1 MSKVNK
7 AEPINHFHYYD
18 IHSFNKNEPQV
29 FLGWGGGG
37 GVPCERCEDVGFDSL
52 RAVKYRS

>member
-18 IHSFNKNEPQV
+18 IHSFYKNEPQV

-37 GVPCERCEDVGFDSL
+37 G
-52 RAVKYRS
+52 AV

>member
-37 GVPCERCEDVGFDSL
+37 GGCR
-52 RAVKYRS
+52 VKGAKMSVLTLLGP